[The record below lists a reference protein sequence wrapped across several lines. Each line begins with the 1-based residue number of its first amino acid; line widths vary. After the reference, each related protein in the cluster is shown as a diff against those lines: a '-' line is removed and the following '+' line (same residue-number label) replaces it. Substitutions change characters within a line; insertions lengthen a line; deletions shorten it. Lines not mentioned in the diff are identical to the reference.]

1 MLSGIIVATP
11 NYSHA
16 VYAGSFDPITLGHTA
31 IVERA
36 AKLYDKI
43 TVAIGINVNKSP
55 LFSAEQ
61 RLEMTK
67 ETLVHLKNV
76 EVRIFEGLL
85 VDYANTIGAGIIL
98 RGLRMLTD
106 FELEFQ
112 LALANRDL
120 NSNIETVFLMAN
132 QEHVFVSSSLI
143 KEIASN
149 GGSYERYV
157 SGPVRRFMEAKLA
170 QTSAP

>member
-1 MLSGIIVATP
+1 MLRGIAVKEP
-11 NYSHA
+11 NYRHA

-36 AKLYDKI
+36 AKLYEKV

-55 LFSAEQ
+55 MFTADE

-67 ETLVHLKNV
+67 ETLAHLSNV
-76 EVRIFEGLL
+76 EVQSFEGLL
-85 VDYANTIGAGIIL
+85 VDYTRSIGAGIIL

-120 NSNIETVFLMAN
+120 NSDIETSFLMAN

-143 KEIASN
+143 KEIALN
-149 GGSYERYV
+149 GGSYEKFV
-157 SGPVRRFMEAKLA
+157 SEPVRKRFETKL
-170 QTSAP
+170 